1 MENYW
6 NDPQDAE
13 AKQLRVP
20 DDIAD
25 FGFKVECN
33 GGLAVDHAYALY
45 QAVSRALPWF
55 ETEPDIALHTL
66 HGAESG
72 NGWLRPYKEDELLY
86 LSKRTRLRL
95 RLPKPR
101 FEDAKVLEG
110 ETLHIGNC
118 TIKINKPATRTLST
132 QTTLFTRSLV
142 SEETQSENEFL
153 LAATKML
160 NAKGIHP
167 QRMMGGRPHTIKTP
181 NKTLHA
187 RSLMIVDLTFDES
200 IQLQRTGLGTEQK
213 LGCGIFL
220 PHKSID
226 AVYKPAAEA
235 D

>member
-6 NDPQDAE
+6 NDPQDIE
-13 AKQLRVP
+13 QKQLRVP

-25 FGFKVECN
+25 LSFRVECR
-33 GGLAVDHAYALY
+33 GGLIVDHAYALY
-45 QAVSRALPWF
+45 QAINRALSWF

-72 NGWLRPYKEDELLY
+72 NGWLRPYKESELLY

-95 RLPKPR
+95 RLPKSR

-110 ETLHIGNC
+110 QTFNVGDC
-118 TIKINKPATRTLST
+118 PIKINKSAIRALST
-132 QTTLFTRSLV
+132 QTTLFTRSLM
-142 SEETQSENEFL
+142 SPKTQNENEFL
-153 LAATKML
+153 HVATEML
-160 NAKGIHP
+160 NAKGIRP
-167 QRMMGGRPHTIKTP
+167 RRMMGGRLHTIKTP
-181 NKTLHA
+181 DKTLYA

-200 IQLQRTGLGTEQK
+200 ILLQRTGLGESQK

-226 AVYKPAAEA
+226 AVYEPTVEA
-235 D
+235 N